1 MWKLIPAS
9 VWGWRRFSMGGEGED
24 AVRVTQV
31 HAALKL
37 IEAVGTGAGL
47 SGAAADPTIL
57 MCM

>member
-1 MWKLIPAS
+1 MWKLIPGS
-9 VWGWRRFSMGGEGED
+9 VWGWRQFSMGGEGED

-31 HAALKL
+31 YAGPKL

-47 SGAAADPTIL
+47 SSAAADPTTR